1 MHAVTLAIRE
11 ALARARAGEPL
22 SREQAY
28 PLARATG
35 PDLLALLEVAS
46 ELRDRHKGRV
56 VTYSRKVFIPLTN
69 LCRDACAYCTFVK
82 RPGDPDAHT
91 MTPDEVLAVA
101 RAGQRQ
107 GCKEALFSLGDKP
120 ERKYPAYRRWLQ
132 QQGYATTLDYVAAMC
147 QRVIEETG
155 LLPHTNPGQMSEDEI
170 ALLRPVNLSMGIML
184 ESASNRL
191 LRPGMPHHRCP
202 DKVPRRRIE
211 TIAAAG
217 RQHVAFTTGI
227 LIGIGETPE
236 ERVDALCVI
245 RSLHEQGGHI
255 QEVIIQNFRAK
266 PGTPM
271 GEWPEP
277 SLEEM
282 LRTLAVARLLL
293 PTGNIQAPPN
303 LAPTDYRW
311 YLHAGLNDWGG
322 ISPVTRDWINPE
334 APWPQVAE
342 LAAVCQAEG
351 FTLRERLALYPEYV
365 RQGERWIPPALRDRV
380 AALVDAEGLVRR
392 SAEGEALH
400 QPADLSA

>member
-1 MHAVTLAIRE
+1 
-11 ALARARAGEPL
+11 
-22 SREQAY
+22 
-28 PLARATG
+28 
-35 PDLLALLEVAS
+35 
-46 ELRDRHKGRV
+46 
-56 VTYSRKVFIPLTN
+56 
-69 LCRDACAYCTFVK
+69 
-82 RPGDPDAHT
+82 

-132 QQGYATTLDYVAAMC
+132 QQGYATTLNYVAAMC
-147 QRVIEETG
+147 QRVVEETG

-170 ALLRPVNLSMGIML
+170 ALLRPMNLSMGIML
-184 ESASNRL
+184 ESSSNRL
-191 LRPGMPHHRCP
+191 LRPGMPHYRCP

-217 RQHVAFTTGI
+217 RQCVAFTTGI

-245 RSLHEQGGHI
+245 RALHEQGGHI

-271 GEWPEP
+271 GDWPEP

-334 APWPQVAE
+334 APWPKVAE

-380 AALVDAEGLVRR
+380 AALVDAEGLVQRT
-392 SAEGEALH
+392 AEGEALR